1 MSLPAAL
8 VFFGAL
14 ALLVASGLAG
24 PTAWVALRRAR
35 VVRRPFADGWR
46 EWLRARMPLYAEL
59 SDATRLRL
67 EPRIQVLLAEV
78 PFVGCGGLVVSEEMR
93 VLIAAQAALL
103 LLERGFGFSALREVL
118 LYPAHFVVDRAE
130 PGAGGVVHES
140 RRVLAGE
147 SWQRGQVVL
156 AWDAVLAGAADA
168 HDGANVVIHEFAHQL
183 DQETGRANGAPFL
196 GGGGSRGAPA
206 RRRRQQ
212 RWAQVMNAEYRALQ
226 RRLAL
231 GESGLI
237 DPYGA
242 TDPAEFFAVVSE
254 VFFERPDALAEQ
266 HPALFEEMRRC
277 YRLDPRSL

>member
-1 MSLPAAL
+1 MSASAAL
-8 VFFGAL
+8 AFFCAL
-14 ALLVASGLAG
+14 ALFVALGLAG
-24 PTAWVALRRAR
+24 PTAWVAMRRAR
-35 VVRRPFADGWR
+35 IVRRPFPERWR
-46 EWLRARMPLYAEL
+46 QVLRAQMPLYVEL
-59 SDATRLRL
+59 SGATRLRL
-67 EPRIQVLLAEV
+67 EQRIQVLLAEV
-78 PFVGCGGLVVSEEMR
+78 PFVGCGGLGVSDEMR

-118 LYPAHFVVDRAE
+118 LYPSHFVVDRPE
-130 PGAGGVVHES
+130 PGAGGVMHES

-156 AWDAVLAGAADA
+156 AWDAVLAGAADP

-196 GGGGSRGAPA
+196 GGGGARGAHV

-212 RWAQVMNAEYRALQ
+212 RWAQVMNTEYQALQ

-237 DPYGA
+237 DPYAA

-254 VFFERPDALAEQ
+254 TFFERPDALAQQ
-266 HPALFEEMRRC
+266 HPALFEEMQRC
-277 YRLDPRSL
+277 YRLDPRQW